1 MVSPTAKSGIINKCP
16 KCGTNAQGKRTC
28 CASNG
33 AWKDECGD
41 PGEDMEH
48 TWFEGVEACQ
58 NNFVDFAAE
67 SQIKIM
73 RNNSASPPA
82 IPVFVANVEG
92 RVNKNGYN
100 EVSCMLILV
109 TILINIMMF

>member
-1 MVSPTAKSGIINKCP
+1 MVSPTATSGIINKCP

-82 IPVFVANVEG
+82 IPVFVVNVEG

-109 TILINIMMF
+109 SILINVMMP